1 MAGSQAF
8 AEAQAARY
16 PAESQV
22 MVHYDPK
29 NPSNAVLKIKIAY
42 GVTFL
47 VVALVFFGLAV
58 FFSGAFR

>member
-1 MAGSQAF
+1 
-8 AEAQAARY
+8 
-16 PAESQV
+16 

-29 NPSNAVLKIKIAY
+29 NPSNAVLDIKIAY
-42 GVTFL
+42 DMTFV